1 MNWKIEGIKKLD
13 GIIGGAGSAVSK
25 LLVSPRAYEEKDN
38 PEILVIRPGG
48 IGDAVLLY
56 PALSKL
62 RKSFPGSRIDVLAE
76 KRNAGIFKGCPHID
90 NLLLYDSKFHK
101 TIYRV
106 IKEGYDIVIDTEQ
119 WHRLSAVIAYLTRAP
134 VRVGYGTNERSELF
148 TDSVPYS
155 HGDYEARSFLN
166 LVTAVTGEEFE
177 FNEDEPFLT
186 LEKGVYG
193 RFEDAVTD
201 FRNGKKAVVGMF
213 AGATVPER
221 RWGAE
226 RFGALAGELSRK
238 GTGVVLVGG
247 KGDARD
253 SATVKEFVDDGY
265 VLDFTGMTALMETA
279 YIISRLD
286 LFVSGDT
293 GLMHVAYGVG
303 TPTVSLFGAGIQE
316 KWAPPGVNHRTINKH
331 VPCSP
336 CTKFGYTPSCPY
348 GVRCLGEITV
358 EEVRESALDLLKHSR
373 LKHENKSAPEAD

>member
-13 GIIGGAGSAVSK
+13 GIIGGAGCAVSK
-25 LLVSPRAYEEKDN
+25 FLVSPRAYEEKDN
-38 PEILVIRPGG
+38 PKILVIRPGG

-56 PALSKL
+56 PALSEL
-62 RKSFPGSRIDVLAE
+62 RKSIPGSRIDVLAE
-76 KRNAGIFKGCPHID
+76 KRNAGVLDGCPYIN
-90 NLLLYDSKFHK
+90 NLLLYDREFHK

-134 VRVGYGTNERSELF
+134 VRVGYGTNQRSELF
-148 TDSVPYS
+148 TESVSYS
-155 HGDYEARSFLN
+155 HSDYEARSFLN
-166 LVTAVTGEEFE
+166 LVTAVTGVQYEFKE
-177 FNEDEPFLT
+177 NKPFVAV
-186 LEKGVYG
+186 EKGAYG
-193 RFEDAVTD
+193 GFEDTVTG
-201 FRNGKKAVVGMF
+201 FRNGKEAVVGIF

-221 RWGAE
+221 RWGAD
-226 RFGALAGELSRK
+226 RFGALSGDLSRE
-238 GTGVVLVGG
+238 GIGIVLVGG

-253 SATVKEFVDDGY
+253 SAPVKEFADDGF
-265 VLDFTGMTALMETA
+265 VLDFTGKTSLKETA

-293 GLMHVAYGVG
+293 GLMHVAYGVS

-316 KWAPPGVNHRTINKH
+316 KWAPPGVNHVAINKH
-331 VPCSP
+331 VQCSP

-358 EEVRESALDLLKHSR
+358 EEVRQSVLDLLQRSHV
-373 LKHENKSAPEAD
+373 LQENRPAP